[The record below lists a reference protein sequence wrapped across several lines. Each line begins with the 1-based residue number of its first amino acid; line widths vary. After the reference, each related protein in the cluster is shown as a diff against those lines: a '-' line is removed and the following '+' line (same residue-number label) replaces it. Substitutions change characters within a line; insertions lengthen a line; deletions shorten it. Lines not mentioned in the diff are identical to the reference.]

1 MSISIWKVKYRQ
13 IYSSLSQDEFSF
25 IEGNVPVS
33 DDGTYELT
41 KDYLSDLRQKFSERE
56 DLQGLI
62 KALDKYVKSGKGY
75 LSFRTF

>member
-33 DDGTYELT
+33 DDGTYEIT

-56 DLQGLI
+56 DIKGLL
-62 KALDKYVKSGKGY
+62 KTLEKYVKSGKRY
-75 LSFRTF
+75 LSFRIF